1 MMTKLLAKLTVS
13 GLFLAMCVA
22 SAAVYAH
29 DDDDENEH
37 EQRHQK
43 HEHREHSQSESD
55 RHASAATS
63 SKLKEECGSCH
74 IVYPPNLLSAESWR
88 ALMGNLN
95 KHFGTDAS
103 VDAATQKELRAEL
116 ENAASNR
123 SENVAGKPVLRISET
138 RWFKREHDEVSPR
151 VWRNPKV
158 KSASNCGACHT
169 QAAQGKFNERDIRV
183 PR

>member
-1 MMTKLLAKLTVS
+1 MTIKFPKLTLS
-13 GLFLAMCVA
+13 GVFLVMCLA
-22 SAAVYAH
+22 SAAIYAH

-43 HEHREHSQSESD
+43 HEHREHSKSEND
-55 RHASAATS
+55 RHSSAATS
-63 SKLKEECGSCH
+63 PKLKEECGSCH
-74 IVYPPNLLSAESWR
+74 IVYPPNLLPAESWR
-88 ALMGNLN
+88 AVMGNLN

-103 VDAATQKELRAEL
+103 LDAATQKELSAEL
-116 ENAASNR
+116 QNSASSRNENS
-123 SENVAGKPVLRISET
+123 SGKPVLRITET
-138 RWFKREHDEVSPR
+138 RWFQREHDEVSQR

-169 QAAQGKFNERDIRV
+169 QAAQGKFNERDIRM

>member
-1 MMTKLLAKLTVS
+1 MTTKFSKLTLTS
-13 GLFLAMCVA
+13 LFLAMCVA
-22 SAAVYAH
+22 STTVYAH

-43 HEHREHSQSESD
+43 HEHREHSKTEND

-63 SKLKEECGSCH
+63 AQLKEECGSCH
-74 IVYPPNLLSAESWR
+74 IVYPPNLLPAESWR

-103 VDAATQKELRAEL
+103 LDAATQKQLSGELQ
-116 ENAASNR
+116 NAASGRN
-123 SENVAGKPVLRISET
+123 ENSSGKPVLRITQT
-138 RWFKREHDEVSPR
+138 RWFQHEHDEVSNR
-151 VWRNPKV
+151 TWRNPKV
-158 KSASNCGACHT
+158 KSASNCGACHAF
-169 QAAQGKFNERDIRV
+169 AAQGKFNERDIRI